1 MSVYMKRDLQF
12 QIIISRSI
20 ARTFS
25 ESMLAWFD
33 DHKGFLQLVFGIGLE
48 HSFEFSV
55 DRVLGRR
62 QDAEINDA
70 HTQGLDENK
79 PAKVPIACDKYATL
93 LLSRRE

>member
-1 MSVYMKRDLQF
+1 MS
-12 QIIISRSI
+12 
-20 ARTFS
+20 AR
-25 ESMLAWFD
+25 FD

-48 HSFEFSV
+48 NSFEFFV

-70 HTQGLDENK
+70 HAQDFHENK
-79 PAKVPIACDKYATL
+79 PAKVSIACDKYATL